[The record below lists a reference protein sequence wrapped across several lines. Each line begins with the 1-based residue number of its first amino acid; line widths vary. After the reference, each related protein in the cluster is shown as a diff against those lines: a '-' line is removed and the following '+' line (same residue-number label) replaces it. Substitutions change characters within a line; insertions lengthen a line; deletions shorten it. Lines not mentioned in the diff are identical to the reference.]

1 MTGVDIPLPALEL
14 IIHVPTIK
22 EIALMGE
29 VNFFQAV
36 QYICLDKDSVIQD
49 KNISSALTNFQV
61 LMKVLNQSQDIEKKK
76 SVVMLLKL
84 LFPDRTAAVTQNS
97 IILASMEAGSQPI
110 LIDENNF
117 ESFQNTLKTILCVN
131 SLFQGGNIIYN
142 PANEAAQKIVDK
154 IMAGRR
160 KVAAQK
166 NGATGESALT
176 RYVSILSVG
185 LHLPISE
192 CRELNMFQL
201 FDLVERYTAQIEWD
215 TDLRVRLAGG
225 KPDKPVESWMR
236 DLHPTL

>member
-1 MTGVDIPLPALEL
+1 MTGVDIPLPTLEL
-14 IIHVPTIK
+14 TIHVPTIK

-49 KNISSALTNFQV
+49 KSISSALT
-61 LMKVLNQSQDIEKKK
+61 KSQDAEKQK

-84 LFPDRTAAVTQNS
+84 LFPDRNAAITKNS
-97 IILASMEAGSQPI
+97 IILASMEAGGQPI

-117 ESFQNTLKTILCVN
+117 ESFQETLKTILCVN
-131 SLFQGGNIIYN
+131 SLFQGSNITYN
-142 PANEAAQKIVDK
+142 PANEAAQKIADK

-192 CRELNMFQL
+192 CRDLNMFQL